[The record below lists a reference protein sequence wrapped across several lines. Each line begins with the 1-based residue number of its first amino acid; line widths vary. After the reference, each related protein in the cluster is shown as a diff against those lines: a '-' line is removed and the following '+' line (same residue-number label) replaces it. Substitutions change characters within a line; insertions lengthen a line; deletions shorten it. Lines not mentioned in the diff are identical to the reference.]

1 MLFSPTWECN
11 PVVLK
16 EAISNN
22 IKIIAFDLDHYGDDY
37 IDFIEPLSGNLNND
51 INLVYNVIHN
61 PKKYNWFNIKNLVD
75 VKGFVTKHTKFYKT
89 IIGKNLDN

>member
-1 MLFSPTWECN
+1 MLFSSTWECN

-22 IKIIAFDLDHYGDDY
+22 IKTIAFDLDHYGDDY

-51 INLVYNVIHN
+51 TNLVYDVIHN
-61 PKKYNWFNIKNLVD
+61 PKKYNWNNIKNLVN
-75 VKGFVTKHTKFYKT
+75 VEKFVNKHTKFYKT
-89 IIGKNLDN
+89 IIDKSLDN